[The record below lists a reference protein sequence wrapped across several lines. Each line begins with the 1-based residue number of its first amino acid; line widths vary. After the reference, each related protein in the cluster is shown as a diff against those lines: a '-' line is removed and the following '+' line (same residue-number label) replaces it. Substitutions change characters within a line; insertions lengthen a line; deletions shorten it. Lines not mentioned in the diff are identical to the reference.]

1 MHHQSAHL
9 SVLVPAGDELVG
21 DVGCVVAG
29 HVRHAVQDEDHVRPG
44 DHLNNQLTSK
54 CSSMISLTVSS
65 CSHMVCTE
73 AVEMAGLSQIT
84 T

>member
-1 MHHQSAHL
+1 MFPMHHQCAHL

-44 DHLNNQLTSK
+44 DHLNSVSLQSVDHDLSHRVQL
-54 CSSMISLTVSS
+54 LTHGV
-65 CSHMVCTE
+65 H
-73 AVEMAGLSQIT
+73 
-84 T
+84 